1 MENKVKKLK
10 LFATKMKKKFALI
23 TGLSIAALPGC
34 GEIQTT
40 EVEPENTTNSIVTEQ
55 EENNTKTE
63 IETIV
68 EQEIENTTKKETKP
82 EKNTTVETT
91 EEITEEMTEEKTE
104 NTTEQTTKKPTRLE
118 VNNHSETTK
127 TTSSPRI
134 DIGGHPIVGSSN
146 PQETTKQPE
155 TTKKTTTTVKIYIS
169 IDIFPKYAYILLLIS
184 IFLDINNIKVGKR
197 MLCL

>member
-34 GEIQTT
+34 EEIQTT

-68 EQEIENTTKKETKP
+68 EQEIEKTKKAQKEI
-82 EKNTTVETT
+82 KNNETT
-91 EEITEEMTEEKTE
+91 TIELSTQSITSSQKKD
-104 NTTEQTTKKPTRLE
+104 TKKHQNVE
-118 VNNHSETTK
+118 SYNEKENIK
-127 TTSSPRI
+127 
-134 DIGGHPIVGSSN
+134 
-146 PQETTKQPE
+146 ETTKQPE
-155 TTKKTTTTVKIYIS
+155 TTKKTTTTVKIETTKKTTQKLHQTI
-169 IDIFPKYAYILLLIS
+169 I
-184 IFLDINNIKVGKR
+184 G
-197 MLCL
+197 